1 MLFIDIFE
9 VKYFDFLFQNILA
22 YCSSCNLKLTGCWV
36 LFFGGGGRGVSDG
49 GLRNS

>member
-22 YCSSCNLKLTGCWV
+22 YCSSCNLKLTSWV
-36 LFFGGGGRGVSDG
+36 FLEEGG
-49 GLRNS
+49 